1 MPAEGV
7 VAVKYVAKAKRW
19 ERGWEL
25 HVDGVGV
32 TQVRLLKDARAQ
44 VRDLVETVTGKAAT
58 GVDIVVA
65 DELGDLVERVARAKQ
80 MTAAAERAQLEA
92 AAEARALARALREQ
106 GLSVSD
112 SAEILG
118 VSRGRVSQLLA

>member
-1 MPAEGV
+1 M
-7 VAVKYVAKAKRW
+7 KYVAKAKRW

-25 HVDGVGV
+25 HVEGVGV
-32 TQVRLLKDARAQ
+32 TQVRLLKDAKAQ

-58 GVDIVVA
+58 GVEIVVA
-65 DELGDLVERVARAKQ
+65 AELGDLVERVARARE

-112 SAEILG
+112 SAEVLG